1 MTKEKQDILKA
12 ISKRAHEVV
21 PTNAQVLLFGSQA
34 RGDARQGS
42 DWDILILL
50 DKDKITKEDHDD
62 IAYPI
67 HTLGWDLD
75 EYINPIMFTKKQWAE
90 NRYTPFHQ
98 NVEED
103 AIVL

>member
-1 MTKEKQDILKA
+1 MKKDKKTIMQA
-12 ISKRAHEVV
+12 IAKRAHEVV
-21 PTNAQVLLFGSQA
+21 PAGSTVLLYGSQA
-34 RGDARQGS
+34 RGDARPGS

-50 DKDKITKEDHDD
+50 DQDHITFEDHDK

-67 HTLGWDLD
+67 HTLGWDID
-75 EYINPIMFTKKQWAE
+75 EYINPILFTKGQWNE